1 MANKHAKHTR
11 CLKYMCGLM
20 LKVSYMIS
28 EALYKKYLK
37 GDQVRNN
44 KNVLM
49 KCFKM
54 SQKLTTNKIQ
64 TPEQVKR

>member
-1 MANKHAKHTR
+1 
-11 CLKYMCGLM
+11 MCGLM